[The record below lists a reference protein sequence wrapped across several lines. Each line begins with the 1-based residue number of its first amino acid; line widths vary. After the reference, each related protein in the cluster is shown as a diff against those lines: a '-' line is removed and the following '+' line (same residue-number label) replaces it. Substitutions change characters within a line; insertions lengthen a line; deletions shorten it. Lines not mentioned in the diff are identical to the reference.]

1 MQERYVLRQLCK
13 DQNQHKYRNG
23 GADLKLIL
31 LCFSMPRSERL
42 LPMTYGKIL
51 GKSFLFFFSSEEKGI
66 REEKNLMVVF
76 LLLREEYSKVRAKLL
91 LPCVG

>member
-1 MQERYVLRQLCK
+1 
-13 DQNQHKYRNG
+13 
-23 GADLKLIL
+23 
-31 LCFSMPRSERL
+31 MPRFEML

-51 GKSFLFFFSSEEKGI
+51 GNFFIFIFFSSEEKGI